1 MSKSVWVLMGVWS
14 FEGGCRPIKV
24 FQSEEK
30 AKNLYKFILG
40 SRPSVSE
47 DEVEIVKLVENSYYD
62 DFKVEKVPIDDEE

>member
-14 FEGGCRPIKV
+14 FEGGCPIKV

-30 AKNLYKFILG
+30 AKNLCKFILG

-47 DEVEIVKLVENSYYD
+47 DEVEIMKLVENSYYD
-62 DFKVEKVPIDDEE
+62 DFKVEKVSIDDEE